1 MKILIKQ
8 ALVQDKKSPHHQEL
22 VDLFIEDGKIVQID
36 TNLDL
41 TCDELISGKSLLV
54 SPGWFDLKADFCE
67 PGNEHKETIETG
79 CAAAERGGFTHV
91 CLVPSTD
98 PPVDNKAQVEFLR
111 NRNPFSAVEIL
122 PTGCL
127 SAGHGGKD
135 LSEMYDMAQSGAV
148 LFTDDQKH
156 VSTGLLYR
164 ALLYVKNFNGRIAVC
179 VNDTEISKN
188 GMVNEGLASI
198 STGLKPFP
206 SVAEIL
212 DIERNLRLSEYTDSA
227 LHLSGVSTAEGV
239 DLIRKAKR
247 NGQKITADVHVNHLV
262 FNEST
267 VLGFDSNFKVLP
279 PYRTEQ
285 DRLALWQG
293 VVDGTIDAIVSDHR
307 PAHADEKELEFD
319 FAAFGNVTLETCFP
333 TLVSCV
339 EFNLDAVLNALT
351 HGPAMV
357 LGKNCGS
364 IQTGFPADLTLFSLE
379 ENTQFN
385 PQNME
390 SLSHNTPFLNTELKG
405 KIIGVLNQGR
415 VSLTKTTEHA

>member
-1 MKILIKQ
+1 
-8 ALVQDKKSPHHQEL
+8 
-22 VDLFIEDGKIVQID
+22 
-36 TNLDL
+36 
-41 TCDELISGKSLLV
+41 
-54 SPGWFDLKADFCE
+54 
-67 PGNEHKETIETG
+67 
-79 CAAAERGGFTHV
+79 
-91 CLVPSTD
+91 
-98 PPVDNKAQVEFLR
+98 
-111 NRNPFSAVEIL
+111 
-122 PTGCL
+122 
-127 SAGHGGKD
+127 
-135 LSEMYDMAQSGAV
+135 
-148 LFTDDQKH
+148 
-156 VSTGLLYR
+156 LYR

-206 SVAEIL
+206 SVAEVL

-239 DLIRKAKR
+239 DLIRKAKK

-262 FNEST
+262 FNESA

-333 TLVSCV
+333 TLVSCA

-385 PQNME
+385 PQDME
-390 SLSHNTPFLNTELKG
+390 SLSHNTPFLNAELKG

-415 VSLTKTTEHA
+415 ISLTKTSEHA